1 MTEGTR
7 NIVNTREDY
16 SDYLFHFTK
25 GKDALDNLKTI
36 LSMQTL
42 ISFEDDDVL
51 SFTEAPLPIL
61 CNMFDYFLDAYPNRP
76 MFAPYGIGF
85 KKQYLYEL
93 GARHAIYGDD
103 IEYNKLHSDLK
114 WRFVKFDI
122 NSEEFSWQR
131 EWRLKTEKGF
141 LDLDYNNAIIVVKS
155 EEDLKFL
162 NISDT
167 EMILDGDTADG
178 DFHATMT
185 VTEHKYRCVTMDQVR
200 GLCNQ
205 KVNQIIENQAT
216 EITLTQG
223 TY

>member
-36 LSMQTL
+36 LSMQAL
-42 ISFEDDDVL
+42 VSFEDDNVI

-61 CNMFDYFLDAYPNRP
+61 CNMFDYFLDAHPNRP

-85 KKQYLYEL
+85 KKQHLYDL
-93 GARHAIYGDD
+93 GARHAIYGDGD
-103 IEYNKLHSDLK
+103 EFNKLHPDLK

-131 EWRLKTEKGF
+131 EWRLKTEKGL
-141 LDLDYNNAIIVVKS
+141 LDLDYSSAIVVVRSK
-155 EEDLKFL
+155 EDLEHLK
-162 NISDT
+162 ISDT
-167 EMILDGDTADG
+167 EMILDGDIDDG
-178 DFHATMT
+178 AFHASMT
-185 VTEHKYRCVTMDQVR
+185 VIEHGYRCVTMEQVR

-205 KVNQIIENQAT
+205 DVNQLIENQAT
-216 EITLTQG
+216 EIIIT
-223 TY
+223 